1 MGFALSILVMPSN
14 YPKEAATRHH
24 PVAHAR
30 DPRPVSETVKI
41 VRGSDRMPTLPPA
54 VGVIREEDE
63 SDVPCT
69 D

>member
-1 MGFALSILVMPSN
+1 MSSN
-14 YPKEAATRHH
+14 YPKEAAARHH

-30 DPRPVSETVKI
+30 DSRPVSETVKI
-41 VRGSDRMPTLPPA
+41 VRSSDRMPTLPPA
-54 VGVIREEDE
+54 VGVTREEDE